1 MKHNDNYAIESWI
14 HDLVNIIRNRA
25 WLDKKENGFLV
36 FVENATFFL
45 ERYENKYTPME
56 AFFEFEEGDD

>member
-45 ERYENKYTPME
+45 ERYEAGEKPMA
-56 AFFEFEEGDD
+56 AFVAFEDSED